1 MAIFSGRNPTFGS
14 TDFHWLSK
22 GRDLCLSKVSVA
34 ADYPDSVPDS
44 SSYLTNKGYHPL
56 EDLKVCKRARNTELT
71 VAEVART
78 AVEVRID
85 GLCVFSLL
93 LLIFWIE

>member
-1 MAIFSGRNPTFGS
+1 MNVCFHGYFSGRNKKFGS
-14 TDFHWLSK
+14 TEFHWLSK

-56 EDLKVCKRARNTELT
+56 EDLKVCKSVRNTELT
-71 VAEVART
+71 AAEVART
-78 AVEVRID
+78 AVEVWID
-85 GLCVFSLL
+85 ALYVFS
-93 LLIFWIE
+93 